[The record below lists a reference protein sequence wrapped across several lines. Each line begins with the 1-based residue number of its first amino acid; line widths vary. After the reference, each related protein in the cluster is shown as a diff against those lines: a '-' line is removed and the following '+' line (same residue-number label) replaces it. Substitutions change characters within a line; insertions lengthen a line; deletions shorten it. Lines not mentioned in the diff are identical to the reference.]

1 MKKIDLGQMI
11 AIFANIGVIGGIA
24 FLALEVNQNNR
35 LLRAQAASSMVDA
48 RNEIRTLII
57 GSEEVAEFWARV
69 SSGEVLSKADELRLQ
84 ANTERALLNWQ
95 FQYEQY
101 LEGNLSESQLR
112 IESWRENVRG
122 SGSRPMPQFLEV
134 WQSFQAD
141 LTPEFVEFM
150 QDRVIDELGGK

>member
-150 QDRVIDELGGK
+150 QDRVIDE